1 MIWLTW
7 RQHRVLFA
15 FCAGVI
21 CALIAWM
28 AVVYHDYTVAAHALA
43 RCPTNTQRWGVNCN
57 NLFGTVLHVEDQAG
71 VIKVLPLFV
80 PALLGVLFGAPL
92 VAAELER
99 NTVILA
105 FTQGIS
111 RSRWLVLRWVVVG
124 AGVVALSA
132 LLAAVSSWWF
142 GHVDTNASGGYDPFF
157 SPPGIRIQ
165 PEFFDVTGVVPV
177 AYTFF
182 AFALGTALG
191 ALFRKV
197 FWAGLVT
204 VVVFITARLSFEAWV
219 RPHIVAA
226 GFRPET
232 NGTLLYSQGSGAWFT
247 GFGYRHIPGSH
258 FPSSQAYVNHSVNA
272 CFRIDAPQSCLASH
286 GIQFGE
292 FYQPASH
299 YWALQWGEAAAYV
312 AAAAALFGLTVWA
325 VRRWRA

>member
-1 MIWLTW
+1 MTWLTW

-15 FCAGVI
+15 ISAGVI
-21 CALIAWM
+21 FAVIAWM
-28 AVVYHDYTVAAHALA
+28 VVVYHDYTVATHALA
-43 RCPTNTQRWGVNCN
+43 RCPTNTHRWGVNCN
-57 NLFGTVLHVEDQAG
+57 NLFGTALHVEDQAG
-71 VIKVLPLFV
+71 VIRVLPWFV

-124 AGVVALSA
+124 TGVVALSA
-132 LLAAVSSWWF
+132 LLAAVSNWWF
-142 GHVDTNASGGYDPFF
+142 GHVDTNASAAYPSLF
-157 SPPGIRIQ
+157 SPTVTRIQ
-165 PEFFDVTGVVPV
+165 PGFFDVTGIVPV

-191 ALFRKV
+191 AFFRKV
-197 FWAGLVT
+197 FWGGLVT
-204 VVVFITARLSFEAWV
+204 VVVFIATRVSFEHWV
-219 RPHIVAA
+219 RPHILVAN
-226 GFRPET
+226 FRT
-232 NGTLLYSQGSGAWFT
+232 GTALYSPGSGSWII

-258 FPSSQAYVNHSVNA
+258 LPSSAAYVNNSIND
-272 CFRIDAPQSCLASH
+272 CLRPNESPSCLASH